1 MSHDFDD
8 ELERSTE
15 RRSRR
20 NPRMRDTAA
29 YGSSGQEG
37 GYASE
42 RERWESRQRKRQEA
56 AERELDVMGDSRI
69 HAIPKQ
75 PKRESSQEPVSRS
88 YAPDMLDEME
98 MGRGRGT
105 SRRRGSAVR
114 ADLGQENTGNR
125 ACDSDIRSSAA
136 RETAGSRAVRKAA
149 AGRTTGGNDRRGGRS
164 DFGQSEAKKK
174 RRRRIIAMIVAECI
188 ALVAIFSYAFM
199 ARMMSKIQRSEDFQI
214 SEIKTNDIAVD
225 AEENMKGYWTIA
237 IFGVDARDN
246 SIEKS
251 TNSDVIILCNI
262 NRDTGEIKLVSVYRD
277 SYLNINDKGAYSKI
291 NQAYFV
297 GGPKQAVE
305 ALNRNLDLQI
315 QDYMTFNWKAVANA
329 IDVLGGVD
337 IELSKAE
344 FFYINSFITETVKA
358 TGIGSRQLTHAGMN
372 HLDGVQAVAYGR
384 LRLMDT
390 DYARTERQRIILQK
404 AFDKAKNADWA
415 TLNCLIQTIMP
426 QLATNVDITDL
437 IPLARNIAKFHIG
450 ETAGFPAARGE
461 QDVGKIGDCV
471 IPQTLEYNVKELH
484 KFLFD
489 EEDYQVPSNVK
500 EYSSHIAQVTGL
512 TTNAKLIGH
521 VPVDQGV
528 SAQTFIKK
536 RASRIAA
543 QAAAKDAAK
552 KSSTSAS
559 DESNDES
566 GDETKK
572 GESESSIGLD
582 EIFDPD
588 EDWIDWEEE
597 ESKSNSSKGPGTT
610 TTPGKKN
617 HTDKTTEADDSL
629 SGPGSTSETK
639 SSIAKPGSTTTTAAE
654 TSASSEKTSPG
665 ASDNS
670 GVKSPVTEIQ
680 EPGDSGNSDAAGPG
694 GPAGPGA

>member
-1 MSHDFDD
+1 
-8 ELERSTE
+8 
-15 RRSRR
+15 
-20 NPRMRDTAA
+20 
-29 YGSSGQEG
+29 
-37 GYASE
+37 
-42 RERWESRQRKRQEA
+42 
-56 AERELDVMGDSRI
+56 
-69 HAIPKQ
+69 
-75 PKRESSQEPVSRS
+75 
-88 YAPDMLDEME
+88 
-98 MGRGRGT
+98 
-105 SRRRGSAVR
+105 
-114 ADLGQENTGNR
+114 
-125 ACDSDIRSSAA
+125 
-136 RETAGSRAVRKAA
+136 
-149 AGRTTGGNDRRGGRS
+149 
-164 DFGQSEAKKK
+164 
-174 RRRRIIAMIVAECI
+174 
-188 ALVAIFSYAFM
+188 
-199 ARMMSKIQRSEDFQI
+199 
-214 SEIKTNDIAVD
+214 
-225 AEENMKGYWTIA
+225 
-237 IFGVDARDN
+237 
-246 SIEKS
+246 
-251 TNSDVIILCNI
+251 
-262 NRDTGEIKLVSVYRD
+262 
-277 SYLNINDKGAYSKI
+277 
-291 NQAYFV
+291 
-297 GGPKQAVE
+297 
-305 ALNRNLDLQI
+305 
-315 QDYMTFNWKAVANA
+315 
-329 IDVLGGVD
+329 
-337 IELSKAE
+337 
-344 FFYINSFITETVKA
+344 
-358 TGIGSRQLTHAGMN
+358 
-372 HLDGVQAVAYGR
+372 
-384 LRLMDT
+384 
-390 DYARTERQRIILQK
+390 
-404 AFDKAKNADWA
+404 
-415 TLNCLIQTIMP
+415 MP

-559 DESNDES
+559 DESDDES

-610 TTPGKKN
+610 TTPGKNN

-639 SSIAKPGSTTTTAAE
+639 SSVEKPGSTTTTAAE
-654 TSASSEKTSPG
+654 TAASSEKTSPG

-680 EPGDSGNSDAAGPG
+680 DPENSGNSGAAGPG
-694 GPAGPGA
+694 GPAGPGSLIRIQVIYYDKR